1 MDKKN
6 KLDEQLKTVKILF
19 KRLRIVYNKC
29 SENTQDLE
37 GYSLDSLLPAQ
48 ANVTE
53 WKYDDRKQT
62 EQYLATLEER
72 KELYEQIA
80 IKNRHLQGI
89 INVYSQTKSWSF

>member
-1 MDKKN
+1 MEKKN
-6 KLDEQLKTVKILF
+6 KLDEQLKNVKILF

-29 SENTQDLE
+29 IENTQDLE
-37 GYSLDSLLPAQ
+37 GYAVDSLLPSQTNIAD
-48 ANVTE
+48 

-62 EQYLATLEER
+62 EQYIATLEER

-89 INVYSQTKSWSF
+89 KT